1 VKPRRAFRLHLWTF
15 VVVNIALNAA
25 NWFVGANWWAF
36 WPLVVWGLALAVHYL
51 IFKSK
56 RVDERWVEER
66 TEEVHSKAYDAA
78 HIDSI
83 EKRYSDTEKK

>member
-1 VKPRRAFRLHLWTF
+1 VGALFRLHLWLF
-15 VVVNIALNAA
+15 VLGNLALNAA
-25 NWFVGANWWAF
+25 NWFVGDNWWAF
-36 WPLVVWGLALAVHYL
+36 WPLAVWSLALGTHYL

-66 TEEVHSKAYDAA
+66 TEDVRSKSYDRA

-83 EKRYSDTEKK
+83 ESRYSEHEKK